1 MMAVAQRAGADGRVW
16 LVRHASTAWTG
27 RRFCGR
33 TDMPLST
40 EGRREAAA
48 LADRLAAIVPDDV
61 LVVSAPTARAR
72 ETAEWLVASLRG
84 QGRVECDDRLRE
96 VDFGRAEGLTFDR
109 LAETMPDLAAG
120 LAAGEPIDWP
130 GGESAASV
138 RERAGAVWGD
148 MHRAA
153 RPTLL
158 VTHGGFIR
166 AFLEVALGR
175 PALPDV
181 WIEPGAVV
189 ELARTGT
196 HWTVAS
202 VPAATEGMVP

>member
-1 MMAVAQRAGADGRVW
+1 MAVAQRAGADGRVW

-138 RERAGAVWGD
+138 RKRAADVWLDVRRAG
-148 MHRAA
+148 
-153 RPTLL
+153 RPGLL
-158 VTHGGFIR
+158 VTHGGFVR
-166 AFLEVALGR
+166 ALLEVAFGR
-175 PALPDV
+175 PALADV
-181 WIEPGAVV
+181 WIGPGAVV
-189 ELARTGT
+189 ELAGIGRR
-196 HWTVAS
+196 WQIVS
-202 VPAATEGMVP
+202 VESTSQGSGRD